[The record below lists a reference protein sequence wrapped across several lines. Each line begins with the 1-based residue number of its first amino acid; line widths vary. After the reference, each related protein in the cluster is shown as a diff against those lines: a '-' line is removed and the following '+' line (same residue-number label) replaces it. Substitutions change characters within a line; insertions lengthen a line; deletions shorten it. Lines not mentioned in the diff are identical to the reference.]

1 MRGPNPRTENTSLH
15 RENFVRVDKLHSPAA
30 QHDSHGAILFARE
43 VDGPLDGRV
52 HDPLPADPVVH
63 ADLCEDLRV
72 LLRPLRVRLDF
83 ERREIDPLL
92 LKNQDDICCPACKC
106 AEKADSHAS
115 PTTKGRGASGT
126 KTVNA
131 CT

>member
-52 HDPLPADPVVH
+52 LDPFPAAPVVH
-63 ADLCEDLRV
+63 AHLGEELRV
-72 LLRPLRVRLDF
+72 LLRPLRDRLDF
-83 ERREIDPLL
+83 ETREIDALSL
-92 LKNQDDICCPACKC
+92 TNQDETCSRA
-106 AEKADSHAS
+106 
-115 PTTKGRGASGT
+115 
-126 KTVNA
+126 
-131 CT
+131 